1 MKKLLNII
9 FVTLLAVAAAF
20 MVFSMTYSSIL
31 LYKDPNADILALWT
45 IIALALVGVLAIV
58 WIAYEYHIFNR
69 NTNEYDKLTQRLE
82 ILSGITDN
90 VAEKEE

>member
-9 FVTLLAVAAAF
+9 FVTLILADAAF
-20 MVFSMTYSSIL
+20 MVFSMVYSSIL
-31 LYKDPNADILALWT
+31 LCKDPNADILALWT
-45 IIALALVGVLAIV
+45 IIFLAFVGVLALV

-82 ILSGITDN
+82 ILSGVTDN